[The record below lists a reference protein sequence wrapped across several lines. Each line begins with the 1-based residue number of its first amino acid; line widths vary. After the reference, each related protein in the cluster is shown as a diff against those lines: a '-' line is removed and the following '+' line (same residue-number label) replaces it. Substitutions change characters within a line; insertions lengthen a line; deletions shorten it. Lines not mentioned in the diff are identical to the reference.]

1 MAPVAGRARPHDS
14 TWRSNACSGLGRELI
29 APRLHQSEGARE
41 RGAVDENDWRR
52 ASPWAPQSTEV
63 GIWQRP
69 RSLNYRLCHAKT
81 PSARFRNR
89 GFVRWRGRSP
99 VILTTH
105 ARFTERCCTLVC
117 DGGRVG
123 CTSLSLRYRS
133 VRGPPPKVA
142 PVPGCA
148 LSNRHT
154 VHERCTA
161 HIGGG

>member
-1 MAPVAGRARPHDS
+1 MAPCHDPCAQDVRGLEERKAMMAPVAGRARSSRFHLATECLFWP
-14 TWRSNACSGLGRELI
+14 RSRTHR
-29 APRLHQSEGARE
+29 PRLHQSEGARE

-69 RSLNYRLCHAKT
+69 RSLNYRLCHAET

-89 GFVRWRGRSP
+89 GFVRWRERSP

-105 ARFTERCCTLVC
+105 ARFTERCCSLVC
-117 DGGRVG
+117 DGGSVG

-133 VRGPPPKVA
+133 SL
-142 PVPGCA
+142 A
-148 LSNRHT
+148 LHRM
-154 VHERCTA
+154 
-161 HIGGG
+161 